1 MKTRI
6 IFVDDDPMLL
16 ASTRRQL
23 RRKIPD
29 CEMLFFQKATE
40 ALESIEEIPANVVLS
55 DLRMPEMDGAEFL
68 ARVAEIRP
76 ESIRLAWTGQS
87 EVAQLERVFKI
98 AHQVF
103 SKPCPTQSL
112 IELIGSAVSVSLL
125 PAEEH
130 PFLLLEEMRRIPDIN
145 FLKEGDTL
153 GWSV

>member
-1 MKTRI
+1 MKTKI

-29 CEMLFFQKATE
+29 SDMLFFEKASE
-40 ALESIEEIPANVVLS
+40 ALESIADSPANVVLS

-68 ARVAEIRP
+68 SRVAEVNP
-76 ESIRLAWTGQS
+76 GSIRLAWTGQS
-87 EVAQLERVFKI
+87 EVSQLKRVFQI

-125 PAEEH
+125 PTEEH
-130 PFLLLEEMRRIPDIN
+130 EFLLLEELRRISDIN

>member
-1 MKTRI
+1 MTTRI
-6 IFVDDDPMLL
+6 VFVDDDPMLL

-29 CEMLFFQKATE
+29 CEMLFFEKATE
-40 ALESIEEIPANVVLS
+40 ALESIVETEVNVVLS

-68 ARVAEIRP
+68 SRVAEICP
-76 ESIRLAWTGQS
+76 SSIRLAWTGQS
-87 EVAQLERVFKI
+87 EVAQLKRVFEI

-130 PFLLLEEMRRIPDIN
+130 QSLLLDEMRRISDIN